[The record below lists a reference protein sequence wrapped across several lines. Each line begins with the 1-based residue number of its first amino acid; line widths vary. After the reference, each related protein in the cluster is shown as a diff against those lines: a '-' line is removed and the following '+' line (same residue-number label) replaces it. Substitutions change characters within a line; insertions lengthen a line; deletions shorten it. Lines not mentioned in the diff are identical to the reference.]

1 MHGKNDR
8 KLGFAGLVGV
18 SAGSAVASGIF
29 AFPGDFA
36 AAGAGTAAVLTGW
49 LTAGAGMLAV
59 VMCFFGLGE
68 TAPKLNGGIYFYA
81 KEGFGKS
88 AGFYTVW
95 SYWLSALFGNLSFLS
110 LLAVSVL
117 YFLPQGSKAAVL
129 IGQSLFIWC
138 VAAVLLKGTE
148 YAAKVNLMV
157 AAAKLIPIAAFA
169 AAVVFF
175 RAFDLNIFMDNFFGQ
190 DTGYSMLHQ
199 IKATTGISLWAFVGI
214 EGAAAVSAR
223 ARYPKDVGRAIA
235 VSFVCVLLIY
245 LLVSVLSMGVMTRQ
259 ELASLGNPPL
269 AYVFEKAAGKAGA
282 VIINAGVILALGGA
296 YLGYNLLASECMAA
310 SARQGAFS
318 GFFARAGRNGS
329 PAAAVLVTC
338 GAIQLLT
345 IAFTMTGASYQNIYE
360 MAARLCAPVYLMS
373 AAYYLKLCVMREKR
387 SAMQCIIAAA
397 GTLYGLYMMYALGF
411 GEVFTLGIFLAPGTV
426 LHISAQKE
434 KNQRILESTADK
446 LLIGAVILIFAVSV
460 CLTAAGVTAPLF
472 RWPL

>member
-1 MHGKNDR
+1 MHEKNDR

-36 AAGAGTAAVLTGW
+36 AAGAGTAAVLIGW

-59 VMCFFGLGE
+59 VMCFFGIGE
-68 TAPKLNGGIYFYA
+68 ARPELKGGIYSYA
-81 KEGFGKS
+81 KDGFGKC

-110 LLAVSVL
+110 LLTVSVS
-117 YFLPQGSKAAVL
+117 YFLPQGSRAAVL

-138 VAAVLLKGTE
+138 VAAVLLRGTE

-157 AAAKLIPIAAFA
+157 AAAKLVPIAAFA
-169 AAVVFF
+169 AAVIFF
-175 RAFDLNIFMDNFFGQ
+175 RAFDINIFMDNFFGQ

-235 VSFVCVLLIY
+235 VSFACVLLIY
-245 LLVSVLSMGVMTRQ
+245 LMVSVLSMGVMTRQ

-269 AYVFEKAAGKAGA
+269 AYVFERVAGKAGA

-296 YLGYNLLASECMAA
+296 YLGYNLLASECMAQA
-310 SARQGAFS
+310 ARQGAFA
-318 GFFARAGRNGS
+318 GFFARTNKKGS
-329 PAAAVLVTC
+329 PAAAALVTC
-338 GAIQLLT
+338 GAIQLLA
-345 IAFTMTGASYQNIYE
+345 IIFTMTGASYQNIYE
-360 MAARLCAPVYLMS
+360 LAARLCAPVYLVT
-373 AAYYLKLCVMREKR
+373 AAYYLKLCIMREKLNIL
-387 SAMQCIIAAA
+387 QCMIATA
-397 GTLYGLYMMYALGF
+397 GTCYGLYMMYALGA
-411 GEVFTLGIFLAPGTV
+411 GEMFTLAVFLAPGTI
-426 LHISAQKE
+426 LYISAQKE
-434 KNQRILESTADK
+434 KSAILRSNADK
-446 LLIGAVILIFAVSV
+446 
-460 CLTAAGVTAPLF
+460 
-472 RWPL
+472 

>member
-1 MHGKNDR
+1 MRGKNDR

-36 AAGAGTAAVLTGW
+36 AAGAGTAAVLIGW
-49 LTAGAGMLAV
+49 LIAGAGMLAV
-59 VMCFFGLGE
+59 VMCFFGIGE
-68 TAPKLNGGIYFYA
+68 TARQPNGGIYSYA
-81 KEGFGKS
+81 REGFGKC

-110 LLAVSVL
+110 LLAVSVS
-117 YFLPQGSKAAVL
+117 YFLPQGSRAAVL
-129 IGQSLFIWC
+129 IGESLFIWC

-175 RAFDLNIFMDNFFGQ
+175 RAFDINIFTDNFFGH

-214 EGAAAVSAR
+214 EGALAVSAR
-223 ARYPKDVGRAIA
+223 ARFPKDVGRAIA
-235 VSFVCVLLIY
+235 VSFVCVLFIY
-245 LLVSVLSMGVMTRQ
+245 LTVSVLSMGVMTRQ

-269 AYVFEKAAGKAGA
+269 AYVFERAAGKAGA

-310 SARQGAFS
+310 AARQGAFTD
-318 GFFARAGRNGS
+318 FFAGANKKGS

-345 IAFTMTGASYQNIYE
+345 IVFTMTGASYQNIYGL
-360 MAARLCAPVYLMS
+360 AARLCAPVYLVS
-373 AAYYLKLCVMREKR
+373 AAYYLKLCIMRKKR
-387 SAMQCIIAAA
+387 SMLQCVIAAA
-397 GTLYGLYMMYALGF
+397 GILYGLYMMYALGV

-426 LHISAQKE
+426 LYIAAQKE
-434 KNQRILESTADK
+434 KNQRILESNADK
-446 LLIGAVILIFAVSV
+446 LLICTVVLMFAVSL
-460 CLTAAGVTAPLF
+460 CLTVQLF